1 MVSLVT
7 GGTRGVGKTIASILK
22 ERGDIVY
29 TLSRR
34 KNKNKNHLSVDL
46 GSKND
51 INILAEKF
59 KNILIDNLI
68 FCHRYRGN
76 DRKIEYEITV
86 ESICEIIEILEDKF
100 TKNGSIIIVGSTAS
114 KFIFDEQPV
123 GYHASRAALESL
135 TKYFAVW
142 LGVQGVRCNYISF
155 GTVTKKE
162 NRKFFT
168 SGNPVTKL
176 IKEITPLKSIGDATD
191 IAHLVEFLCSNKA
204 SFITGQ
210 SICVD
215 GGLSLVGQESIA
227 RRIKGLL
234 HR

>member
-1 MVSLVT
+1 
-7 GGTRGVGKTIASILK
+7 
-22 ERGDIVY
+22 
-29 TLSRR
+29 
-34 KNKNKNHLSVDL
+34 
-46 GSKND
+46 
-51 INILAEKF
+51 
-59 KNILIDNLI
+59 LIDNLI

-135 TKYFAVW
+135 TKYFAVS

-155 GTVTKKE
+155 GTVIKKE
-162 NRKFFT
+162 NRNFFT
-168 SGNPVTKL
+168 SDNPVTKL
-176 IKEITPLKSIGDATD
+176 IKEITPLKSIGNATD

-215 GGLSLVGQESIA
+215 GGLSLVGQESIG

-234 HR
+234 HS